1 MENKAI
7 ILKFIEVWSRDR
19 SATIYSAENVT
30 KRLQNEINAKCP
42 EGYKYKEVISL
53 EKSESYAWIRAIVAY
68 EQIPR

>member
-7 ILKFIEVWSRDR
+7 ILKFIEVWARER
-19 SATIYSAENVT
+19 SAITYTAKNVT
-30 KRLQNEINAKCP
+30 NGLQNEINAECP

-53 EKSESYAWIRAIVAY
+53 EKSKSYEWIRAIVAY